1 MNKTAKTILYLIA
14 TIIYLVT
21 PFTYAAQKTNCQP
34 DTLVPVKYRQSG
46 SAVRNLQACLIQAG
60 YSIPAGVTGYYGLQT
75 VNAVKKFYADWY
87 GAWSGLSIG
96 PQGIAHLK
104 QVVTKA
110 PTTTTTKE
118 PQPTTPTTKEP
129 IKIGAIL
136 PLSGKNAT
144 YGNEIKNAID
154 LAIEEINNSGG
165 INGRKI
171 EVIYEDDQADPKVGV
186 NAMQKLVNIDK
197 VPVVLGSWVSGVVVA
212 SAPIAEKA
220 KVIVMAEAIAPS
232 ITNAGDYIFRIQP
245 SATYYSDKL
254 MEVVINKLGLKK
266 IAIIYINNEFGV
278 ALRDT
283 LRSATQRLGGQIV
296 AEESYMPGDS
306 DFRSQLTKIKSA
318 KPEALFI
325 GGYQEQINIIKQAN
339 ELGLKT
345 QFLAGPPFESQT
357 TIQSLGNLAEGV
369 IYPYHFAVEK
379 ANPKT
384 ISYMEAYK
392 KKFGV
397 ETGGFAP
404 LMYDAVYIIAN
415 AMKKCE
421 TNTDCIKTELYNTNY
436 NGVSG
441 NITFDKNGDPI
452 IPIIIKTV
460 KNGKFVP
467 YEK

>member
-14 TIIYLVT
+14 TIIYLLT

-34 DTLVPVKYRQSG
+34 DALVPVKYRQSG

-110 PTTTTTKE
+110 PITKA
-118 PQPTTPTTKEP
+118 PTAPTTREP

-220 KVIVMAEAIAPS
+220 KVIVMAEAIAPA

>member
-1 MNKTAKTILYLIA
+1 MNKTTKTILYLIA

-87 GAWSGLSIG
+87 GTWSGLSIG

-110 PTTTTTKE
+110 PTTTATKE

-220 KVIVMAEAIAPS
+220 KVIVMAEAIAPA

-306 DFRSQLTKIKSA
+306 DFRSQLTKIKSVN
-318 KPEALFI
+318 PEALFI

>member
-14 TIIYLVT
+14 TIVYLVT

-60 YSIPAGVTGYYGLQT
+60 YSIPAGVTGYYGSQT

-87 GAWSGLSIG
+87 GTWYGLSIG

-118 PQPTTPTTKEP
+118 PLTTPTTKEP

-220 KVIVMAEAIAPS
+220 KVIVMAEAIAPA

-296 AEESYMPGDS
+296 IEESYMPGDS

>member
-1 MNKTAKTILYLIA
+1 MNKTTKTILYLITA
-14 TIIYLVT
+14 IIYLVT

-60 YSIPAGVTGYYGLQT
+60 YSIPAGVTGYYGSQT

-87 GAWSGLSIG
+87 GTWSGLSIG

-118 PQPTTPTTKEP
+118 PLTTPTTKEP

-220 KVIVMAEAIAPS
+220 KVIVMAEAIAPA

-296 AEESYMPGDS
+296 IEESYMPGDS